1 MSKFSEKLQAQ
12 SRPTL
17 IQEIESALGTDSFA
31 DFFKALHDENISIPA
46 IRTVLKE
53 FGINVSENTLRR
65 WRNNE
70 QI

>member
-1 MSKFSEKLQAQ
+1 MSQFSEKLQAQ

-17 IQEIESALGTDSFA
+17 MQEIESALGQDSFA
-31 DFFKALHDENISIPA
+31 DFVKAMNDENVAIPA

-65 WRNNE
+65 WRHSE
-70 QI
+70 QV